1 MSRAHACH
9 AILKVP
15 LLLFVLAAPA
25 AAQPCN
31 TTPVALDD
39 EAAYI
44 GGPVVV
50 DVLANDS
57 EPDGEALTVGSLS
70 TTCPGT
76 VSEDLGLVTL
86 FVSGEMPEECMISYE
101 ITDERG
107 ASATASV
114 TVEDNTEI
122 FSDGF
127 ESGDTSL
134 WTLEE

>member
-1 MSRAHACH
+1 MSRDHSYH
-9 AILKVP
+9 AILKAP

-31 TTPVALDD
+31 TTPVALADQ
-39 EAAYI
+39 AGYI

-76 VSEDLGLVTL
+76 VSEDLGLMTL
-86 FVSGEMPEECMISYE
+86 TVSGEMPEPFRLAVFPVPFLFI
-101 ITDERG
+101 R
-107 ASATASV
+107 V
-114 TVEDNTEI
+114 RV
-122 FSDGF
+122 
-127 ESGDTSL
+127 
-134 WTLEE
+134 